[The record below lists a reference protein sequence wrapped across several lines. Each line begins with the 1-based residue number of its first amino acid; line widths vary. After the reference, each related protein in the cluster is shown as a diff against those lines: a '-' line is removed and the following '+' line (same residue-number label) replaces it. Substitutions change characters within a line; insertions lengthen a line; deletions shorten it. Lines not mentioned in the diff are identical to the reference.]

1 MKSNY
6 RWGRL
11 AAVAAVLLVV
21 GAGAAM
27 AQLQT
32 GNLYGKVSDQTG
44 AALPGVTVTL
54 DTGEAPQVQVTNAQ
68 GDFRFLSLA
77 PATYKIKA
85 ELQGFSPVEYPRI
98 VINVGRNTNIEV
110 TMNSA
115 VEDVITVTSESPL
128 LDEKAIR
135 TGTTVSQT
143 ELQKI
148 PTSRD
153 PWTVLQTAPG
163 VLMDRVNVGGNNS
176 GQQSLYTGPGS
187 FSGQAVWSV
196 DGVVITDMSALGS
209 SPGYYDFD
217 AFEEMQV
224 STGGSDTTIATGGVV
239 LNMVTKRGT
248 NEYRGSARYL
258 QVPGSTQSTTSLK
271 QSDLPPAQVAFNQ
284 AHGLPTTFSNGIKK
298 VQDYGAEI
306 GGPILK
312 DHLWLWGSYGRDEIH
327 NLTVPT
333 PNFPGG
339 QPDNTKLPA
348 WNAKMN
354 AQITSSNSATFVGF
368 NSSKQKQ
375 GRNAGP
381 SRPPET
387 TWNQGAFGGSPT
399 LLKAEDTQIFS
410 PNLYLTLLYSH
421 VYGGFFLD
429 PQSGLG
435 ASVPAAL
442 FDDTATWHNSFADA
456 QIKRPQ
462 HQEKADASTFFN
474 TGGLSHELKYGASYR
489 VATSITSSNWQGGG
503 YIDTP
508 GVAPVTPP
516 PGENFVY
523 LSRQAFPGVK
533 TKYTS
538 AYVQDTLTTGN
549 LTVNLG
555 LRYDRQGGDNLPL
568 TVPANPVRPDLLPP
582 VAFAGSPIGFTWK
595 TWAPRVG
602 LTYALGKDR
611 STLLRASYSR
621 FADQLGAGPTQAQ
634 ILNPLS
640 SISYYYAFTTNPGN
654 GHLTAGQIVPAGLG
668 YSANVDPNNPAHL
681 LVANGVSK
689 SLNAPTTDEFLI
701 SAEHALL
708 PEFVVGVNLTY
719 RKQRSLLQ
727 EDLLVFDHNTD
738 PNSIGRVSTR
748 ADYVPVT
755 LPVTLP
761 NGSHTTVTY
770 YKLAPGISTK
780 LGYLLRNGDYQDEY
794 KGASLTLNKR
804 LANRWMFRGNFS
816 FSNWKYN
823 KAGDRPDPTVLLAGG
838 TTDGNYV
845 RQGDVVLQASG
856 AGSGS
861 FANVYINAK
870 WSFNFNGLYQIAPD
884 RPWGFNVA
892 GNLTGRQG
900 YPNPPWFQL
909 APFRV
914 PASLGAD
921 KIQIGSSDANRVDN
935 IVDFDARIEKEF
947 TFQDFGLTLGV
958 DCFNVFNEAYI
969 LQRRGRLSNPT
980 TIGGVRQIVPLSNS
994 DFVFE
999 TLSPRIFRFGARLS
1013 FK

>member
-1 MKSNY
+1 MPQKRSPTKI
-6 RWGRL
+6 GSL
-11 AAVAAVLLVV
+11 LLGLLLIAAA
-21 GAGAAM
+21 AAM

-32 GNLYGKVSDQTG
+32 GNLYGKVSDQSG

-54 DTGEAPQVQVTNAQ
+54 ATGEAPQVQVTNAQ

-77 PATYKIKA
+77 PATYSIKA

-135 TGTTVSQT
+135 TGATVSQT

-187 FSGQAVWSV
+187 FSTQGVWSV
-196 DGVVITDMSALGS
+196 DGVVITDMSATGS
-209 SPGYYDFD
+209 SPAYYDFD
-217 AFEEMQV
+217 SFQEMQV
-224 STGGSDTTIATGGVV
+224 STGGSDSTIASGGVV

-258 QVPGSTQSTTSLK
+258 QVPGSTQSNTSLSSNK
-271 QSDLPPAQVAFNQ
+271 IPAAQLAFNQ
-284 AHGLPTTFSNGIKK
+284 AHGLSSRFSNSISK
-298 VQDYGAEI
+298 VQDYGAEL
-306 GGPILK
+306 GGPIIR
-312 DHLWLWGSYGRDEIH
+312 DHLWLWGSYGKDEIH
-327 NLTVPT
+327 NVTVPT
-333 PNFPGG
+333 AASPNG

-354 AQITSSNSATFVGF
+354 AQITSSNSATFVGM
-368 NSSKQKQ
+368 NSSKEKT

-381 SRPPET
+381 SRAQET
-387 TWNQGAFGGSPT
+387 TWNQGQFGGKPT

-410 PNLYLTLLYSH
+410 PNLYLTVLYSH

-435 ASVPAAL
+435 PSVPAAF
-442 FDDTATWHNSFADA
+442 FDDTATWHNSWASA

-474 TGGLSHELKYGASYR
+474 TGNLSHELKYGASYR
-489 VATSITSSNWQGGG
+489 VATSVTSSAWQGSG
-503 YIDTP
+503 YI
-508 GVAPVTPP
+508 VAPAVSGYGPFP
-516 PGENFVY
+516 AGQQALY
-523 LSRQAFPGVK
+523 LSRDALPGVK

-538 AYVQDTLTTGN
+538 GYVQDTLTSGN

-555 LRYDRQGGDNLPL
+555 LRYDRQGGDNLPE
-568 TVPANPVRPDLLPP
+568 VVGANALAPNLLPA
-582 VAFAGSPIGFTWK
+582 VSFAGSPIGFTWK
-595 TWAPRVG
+595 TWAPRLG

-611 STLLRASYSR
+611 ATLLRASYSR
-621 FADQLGAGPTQAQ
+621 FADQLSADVNHAQ
-634 ILNPLS
+634 ILNPLAS
-640 SISYYYAFTTNPGN
+640 QSYYYAYTTNPGN
-654 GHLTAGQIVPAGLG
+654 GRLTPGQILLVGNG
-668 YSANVDPNNPAHL
+668 YSANVNPSNPSQL
-681 LVANGVSK
+681 LVANGVSN
-689 SLNAPTTDEFLI
+689 SLKAPVTDEFLV
-701 SAEHALL
+701 SGEHALL

-719 RKQRSLLQ
+719 RKQRDLLQ
-727 EDLLVFDHNTD
+727 EDLLVYDGS
-738 PNSIGRVSTR
+738 PNINNIGRVARRS
-748 ADYVPVT
+748 DFVPVT
-755 LPVTLP
+755 LPVNFT
-761 NGSHTTVTY
+761 NGSTGSITY
-770 YKLAPGISTK
+770 YNLAPGISTRH
-780 LGYLLRNGDYQDEY
+780 GYFLRNGDYQTEY

-804 LANRWMFRGNFS
+804 LANRWMFRGNFTV
-816 FSNWKYN
+816 SNWKYN
-823 KAGDRPDPTVLLAGG
+823 KAGDRPDPTPLIAGG
-838 TTDGNYV
+838 PTDGNFV
-845 RQGDVVLQASG
+845 RQGDVVLQGSG
-856 AGSGS
+856 LGSGS
-861 FANVYINAK
+861 FANVYINSK
-870 WSFNFNGLYQIAPD
+870 WSFSFNGLYQIAPD

-892 GNLTGRQG
+892 GNLIGRQG
-900 YPNPPWFQL
+900 YPDPNWFQITPVSVV
-909 APFRV
+909 PFERV
-914 PASLGAD
+914 
-921 KIQIGSSDANRVDN
+921 QITKSDSNRVDN
-935 IVDFDARIEKEF
+935 IVDFDGRIEKEF

-958 DCFNVFNEAYI
+958 DCFNVFNNAYI
-969 LQRRGRLSNPT
+969 LQRRGQMHTATVN
-980 TIGGVRQIVPLSNS
+980 GVKTVVPLANT
-994 DFVFE
+994 DWVFE